1 MHPHT
6 IQTIHLKHLRCHL
19 SYTTLCV
26 NMTTN
31 VAQVSVYDLV
41 TSGCDFLA
49 QYKPITKATCI
60 SSLVCLFSHVDSR
73 LACAG
78 YLCKVIKSIRV
89 WLRPVRCSTDDK
101 SGSVNRLKLGGGGPD
116 SSPIR
121 LYIHPMSFPITLQLL
136 FARVLTLIRTE
147 RRMTFTEIKDHARM
161 LLYKQTNILFSPIK
175 HENANQ
181 TQTNS
186 TKCLIF

>member
-1 MHPHT
+1 MFFPSLNPRGMHPHT
-6 IQTIHLKHLRCHL
+6 IQTINLKHLRCHL

-41 TSGCDFLA
+41 TSGRDFLA

-121 LYIHPMSFPITLQLL
+121 LYIHPMSFPITLSTSVCLCPHAHPQ
-136 FARVLTLIRTE
+136 RTPHDFH
-147 RRMTFTEIKDHARM
+147 RNKRPRTDA
-161 LLYKQTNILFSPIK
+161 LVQTNK
-175 HENANQ
+175 HF
-181 TQTNS
+181 
-186 TKCLIF
+186 IFPR